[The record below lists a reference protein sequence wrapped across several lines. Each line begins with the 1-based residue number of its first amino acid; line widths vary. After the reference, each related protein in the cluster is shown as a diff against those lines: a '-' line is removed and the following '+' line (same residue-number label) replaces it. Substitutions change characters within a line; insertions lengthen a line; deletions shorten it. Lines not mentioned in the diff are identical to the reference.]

1 MTAARGVPVPK
12 SVVSLDTDLATIAKA
27 VRKHP
32 ERAAAFGRIVGTLHE
47 MQRGA
52 ERVMRSQEAALA
64 TSGALQS
71 RCEVLQAAL
80 TRSNDER
87 DSLAAQVARQRDLL
101 TSAGVKPAKP
111 RKRARRGA

>member
-1 MTAARGVPVPK
+1 MTAVRGVPVPK
-12 SVVSLDTDLATIAKA
+12 SVMSLDDDLATIAKA

-64 TSGALQS
+64 TSGAIQARL
-71 RCEVLQAAL
+71 EVVQAAL

-87 DSLAAQVARQRDLL
+87 DAMAAKVARQR
-101 TSAGVKPAKP
+101 
-111 RKRARRGA
+111 RRGS